1 MQRFSIFL
9 RKKRQI
15 SELLTLYF
23 SLFFIQVLL
32 ETKLFIQVLLET
44 KLASSFVGNQGAIL
58 QSVPPP
64 MK

>member
-9 RKKRQI
+9 SIKSKI
-15 SELLTLYF
+15 SDLLTLYF
-23 SLFFIQVLL
+23 SLFFIQL
-32 ETKLFIQVLLET
+32 LLET
-44 KLASSFVGNQGAIL
+44 KLASSFVGNQGDIL

>member
-32 ETKLFIQVLLET
+32 ETKL
-44 KLASSFVGNQGAIL
+44 ASSFVGNQGAIL